1 MINFIVCEDN
11 KIILQKNINIIN
23 KVMFNNNLNYRIYPF
38 NNYNDDLK
46 RVIKSSGEK
55 KIYILDIELDNK
67 SGIEIA
73 REIRKDDL
81 DSFIVI
87 STAHTEYLPY
97 TLKSKLLIF
106 DFVSKFDDYES
117 SVSKVINNI
126 LDEYPETKKL
136 VIKAG
141 KTITEINFDDIIS
154 LKYDSRVR
162 KTVIKTNIGDY
173 EVNKPLISLTKDLD
187 QRFQKQDDGIII
199 NTNHNSNNLY
209 KLYQQETNKEVR

>member
-11 KIILQKNINIIN
+11 KIILQKNIDIIN

-38 NNYNDDLK
+38 SRYNDDLK
-46 RVIKSSGEK
+46 KLIKSPEEK

-73 REIRKDDL
+73 REIRKEDL
-81 DSFIVI
+81 DSFIII

-97 TLKSKLLIF
+97 ALKSKLLIF

-117 SVSKVINNI
+117 NVSRVINNI
-126 LDEYPETKKL
+126 LDDYPETKKI
-136 VIKAG
+136 VIKVG
-141 KTITEINFDDIIS
+141 KILTEINFDDIIS

-162 KTVIKTNIGDY
+162 KTVIKTNTRDY

-187 QRFQKQDDGIII
+187 QRFQKQDNGIII
-199 NTNHNSNNLY
+199 NINHSSNISI
-209 KLYQQETNKEVR
+209 

>member
-11 KIILQKNINIIN
+11 KIILQKNIDIIN

-38 NNYNDDLK
+38 SSYNDDLK
-46 RVIKSSGEK
+46 KIIKSPEDK

-73 REIRKDDL
+73 REIRKEDL

-117 SVSKVINNI
+117 NVSRVINNI

-136 VIKAG
+136 VIKVG

-162 KTVIKTNIGDY
+162 KTVIKTNTRDY

-187 QRFQKQDDGIII
+187 QRFQKQDNGIII
-199 NTNHNSNNLY
+199 NTNHSSNISI
-209 KLYQQETNKEVR
+209 

>member
-11 KIILQKNINIIN
+11 KIILQKNIDIIN

-38 NNYNDDLK
+38 SSYNDDLK
-46 RVIKSSGEK
+46 KIIKSSEDK

-73 REIRKDDL
+73 REIRKEDL

-117 SVSKVINNI
+117 NVSRVINNI

-136 VIKAG
+136 VIKLG

-162 KTVIKTNIGDY
+162 KTVIKTNTRDY

-187 QRFQKQDDGIII
+187 QRFQKQDNGIII
-199 NTNHNSNNLY
+199 NTNHSSNISI
-209 KLYQQETNKEVR
+209 